1 MTFLITKGK
10 HAWRFGNEKTYSKLK
25 IFLSKRGKD
34 VCKSTFKESIGTI
47 LLSHPFQKDQKKFQG
62 NCFTLAYSDLFCTF
76 SKYLPLKFITNIN
89 PKCLKLF
96 KNLFRLVFLD
106 LTMLKVVKWFFLS
119 HFWPIWRELHLG
131 GSWSRGKNL
140 LKANRQIK
148 LSLSKSLMRTVATMK
163 VL

>member
-1 MTFLITKGK
+1 MKKPIQNWKYFCQKGGK
-10 HAWRFGNEKTYSKLK
+10 MCVKELLKSPLELFYSLTPSKK
-25 IFLSKRGKD
+25 IKK
-34 VCKSTFKESIGTI
+34 I
-47 LLSHPFQKDQKKFQG
+47 LLQG